1 MITFRPNCTLPTTAP
16 GFVASPDV
24 RSTMS
29 IVWSCLTVIILCTW
43 SILHLNVPLQFNSK
57 TWQQKLGR
65 SLYLASRK
73 AAWMLFT
80 LLVPEFTMGKALG
93 DLLDAR
99 ASMKEIKAQADEDG
113 VDWTVTHSLFANMGG
128 FAVRFPA
135 PSADVELGAAET
147 GTTDNRG
154 ENSGESEQSDGT
166 SSTAALMA
174 NHSTFINRQSNAYKR
189 FGGLDWGLD
198 MTNLSA
204 VKEVLAEHTDKLDDI
219 SLNARPLV
227 GDVWFLN
234 SRQLVQ
240 ARSAGIISRLPA
252 VTEDEIN
259 EKSKGDVMIKLLA
272 LVQVCWLIVQL
283 IGRASLG
290 QESSQLEVMT
300 LAYAACSAITY
311 IALFPKPRDIS
322 RPIMVPSAKAPTAKD
337 VKEIA
342 EVGSTDL
349 VWRSFYSIP
358 SASVPDIAFIGTL
371 VGLIIF
377 SAIHLIAWNF
387 VFPTRS
393 ELILWR
399 VATLLTVGAP
409 SFMIL
414 HGYISKLWESD
425 SVFDTCMGCLA
436 YPPIFLLFPFARIV
450 LIVEA
455 FRSLYFLSPGAFI
468 ATWTTEI
475 PHLA

>member
-1 MITFRPNCTLPTTAP
+1 
-16 GFVASPDV
+16 
-24 RSTMS
+24 MS

-80 LLVPEFTMGKALG
+80 ILVPELTMGKALG
-93 DLLDAR
+93 DLVDAR

-113 VDWTVTHSLFANMGG
+113 VDWTVTHSLFADMGG

-135 PSADVELGAAET
+135 PSVDTELGAAET
-147 GTTDNRG
+147 GTARNRG
-154 ENSGESEQSDGT
+154 GDSGEWEPPSDV
-166 SSTAALMA
+166 LVLQWLKK
-174 NHSTFINRQSNAYKR
+174 FINRQKTAYRR
-189 FGGLDWGLD
+189 FGGLDWRLD
-198 MTNLSA
+198 ETNLSA
-204 VKEVLAEHTDKLDDI
+204 VKEVLAEHTDKTEDI
-219 SLNARPLV
+219 PLNARPLV

-234 SRQLVQ
+234 SRQLAQ

-259 EKSKGDVMIKLLA
+259 DRNKGDVMIKLLA

-300 LAYAACSAITY
+300 LAYAVCSAITY
-311 IALFPKPRDIS
+311 LALFPKPRDIS
-322 RPIMVPSAKAPTAKD
+322 TPIMVPSATAPTAED
-337 VKEIA
+337 VKKIA
-342 EVGSTDL
+342 EVGGGHWAP
-349 VWRSFYSIP
+349 WRSFYSIT
-358 SASVPDIAFIGTL
+358 SVPNPRTEAGDQTAGFGFL
-371 VGLIIF
+371 VGMVVF

-399 VATLLTVGAP
+399 VAALLTVGVP
-409 SFMIL
+409 LFLIFYYYVENLWPFSVIDQFMHYL
-414 HGYISKLWESD
+414 TFFSSL
-425 SVFDTCMGCLA
+425 F
-436 YPPIFLLFPFARIV
+436 LFPFARIV

-468 ATWTTEI
+468 ATWTTEV